1 MGPYRTYLITGAT
14 KGIGRALSDK
24 LSEQGHQVVGIARNV
39 DASFPGVLYT
49 ADLSSADETNL
60 ILLKIVENHEIHGIV
75 NNVGESPRV

>member
-39 DASFPGVLYT
+39 
-49 ADLSSADETNL
+49 
-60 ILLKIVENHEIHGIV
+60 
-75 NNVGESPRV
+75 

>member
-1 MGPYRTYLITGAT
+1 MGFHLILPNETEDFNMGPYRTYLITGAT

-49 ADLSSADETNL
+49 A
-60 ILLKIVENHEIHGIV
+60 
-75 NNVGESPRV
+75 

>member
-39 DASFPGVLYT
+39 DASFPGFYIRLT
-49 ADLSSADETNL
+49 
-60 ILLKIVENHEIHGIV
+60 
-75 NNVGESPRV
+75 